1 MGKKGP
7 SLGEDCGYWGEKLV
21 LPAQQLGL
29 NTCWVG
35 MTFKRVKG
43 AFEVAPDEKLCIVI
57 SLGYGTTQG
66 VAHKVKVT
74 SEVSNV
80 TESSPAW
87 FRRGVEAALLAP
99 PRGHE
104 PAEVHPHACGQQSAG

>member
-1 MGKKGP
+1 
-7 SLGEDCGYWGEKLV
+7 
-21 LPAQQLGL
+21 
-29 NTCWVG
+29 

-66 VAHKVKVT
+66 VAHKVKAA
-74 SEVSNV
+74 SGVSNV

-99 PRGHE
+99 HGHE